1 MEFTVKNFKSFGQEG
16 VSLDL
21 KSINILTGTNSS
33 GKSSFVKAYLLLS
46 DFLSQLKEKDLTN
59 CVLRFSDERL
69 QMGSFKTVR
78 NQDSKAK
85 DAIVFQYEAR
95 FMEQLLNVQI
105 CFQPYNN
112 DNLGYARLKSLTI
125 SSGNNL
131 LIEMDGNGH
140 KFYNFVPIRSLYLN
154 LLRSNNND
162 GTFWDGIALR
172 FKREFPSRVEALE
185 LAEKM
190 LARNSVFILPIMD
203 KICEFSPDEL
213 KSFCK
218 SRFKNC
224 DDGRY
229 LSLAKH
235 VVKHYSDS
243 GDVRFSDYFSGLE
256 DSYSRL
262 LVDDLSIINISG
274 NAKDYHDILDDPFSC
289 SCELPTFDLD
299 LKHASEFEL
308 ALSLVFKLSY
318 PDEEADVA
326 YRESV
331 LSLFYLKSVVDELES
346 EVLHPSAFE
355 SVIYI
360 PSDKVTV
367 KRLYSL
373 DRGEDSFQN
382 ALLDYFDTVERYLDE
397 KGRYTIASNRAKKI
411 YRRFEPSEYVFN
423 PGDFMNKWV
432 KSFGIGDRLEIIPT
446 TEGLGVIIKLYQSS
460 EDKVGRLLADEG
472 YGISQLVS
480 ILLYS
485 ESCILKRMGSIQVK
499 DGIPHVNEYKFL
511 IEEPEIH
518 LHPRLQ
524 SLLADMIWELAI
536 KYKIPSIVETHS
548 EYLVRRLQVICAKYA
563 KEQKIYDND
572 IKDKCP
578 VRVYYF
584 EKGKGAYDLEIQSNG
599 KFKNEFG
606 AGFFDE
612 AANLAFDII

>member
-1 MEFTVKNFKSFGQEG
+1 MKFTIKNFKSFGQEG

-21 KSINILTGTNSS
+21 KPINILTGTNSS

-46 DFLSQLKEKDLTN
+46 DFLSQLKGIDVRD

-69 QMGSFKTVR
+69 QMGSFKTVL

-85 DAIVFQYEAR
+85 DDIVFQYEAR
-95 FMEQLLNVQI
+95 FMEQILNVQI

-112 DNLGYARLKSLTI
+112 DNLGFARLKSLTI
-125 SSGNNL
+125 YSGDNL
-131 LIEMDGNGH
+131 LIGMDGNGRRCYD
-140 KFYNFVPIRSLYLN
+140 FSPIRSLYLD
-154 LLRSNNND
+154 LLRINNND
-162 GTFWDGIALR
+162 DSSWEGTAFS
-172 FKREFPSRVEALE
+172 FQREFPSREDALE
-185 LAEKM
+185 LALKM

-203 KICEFSPDEL
+203 EIYEFSPDEFNT
-213 KSFCK
+213 FCQ
-218 SRFKNC
+218 SRLKNC

-229 LSLAKH
+229 PSLVEH

-243 GDVRFSDYFSGLE
+243 GYLRFGDFFSDLE
-256 DSYSRL
+256 NSYSRL
-262 LVDDLSIINISG
+262 LFDDLSINNISG
-274 NAKDYHDILDDPFSC
+274 NAKDYPDLLDEPFFC
-289 SCELPTFDLD
+289 SSELPTFDLN

-308 ALSLVFKLSY
+308 VLSLVFKLSY

-326 YRESV
+326 ARDSV
-331 LSLFYLKSVVDELES
+331 LSLVYLKSVVDELES

-355 SVIYI
+355 SVVYI
-360 PSDKVTV
+360 PSEKVSV

-373 DRGEDSFQN
+373 DRGKDSFQN
-382 ALLDYFDTVERYLDE
+382 GLLDYFDSVERYLDE
-397 KGRYTIASNRAKKI
+397 KGRRLHFK
-411 YRRFEPSEYVFN
+411 PSEYDFN

-432 KSFGIGDRLEIIPT
+432 KSFGIGDRLEIKPT

-485 ESCILKRMGSIQVK
+485 ESCILKRIGSFQFK
-499 DGIPHVNEYKFL
+499 DGIPLVNKYKLL

-536 KYKIPSIVETHS
+536 KYKIRSIVETHS
-548 EYLVRRLQVICAKYA
+548 EYLVRRIQVICAKYA
-563 KEQKIYDND
+563 TEQKISNNEM
-572 IKDKCP
+572 KDKCP
-578 VRVYYF
+578 VRVFYF

-606 AGFFDE
+606 SGFFDE
-612 AANLAFDII
+612 AANLAFDIF